1 MFTFT
6 LTQSLAKTIFSR
18 GYGAVALVVT
28 GKIQNKTRRD
38 EFLAC
43 RDKLVGGTTLQVVFK
58 SRQVNHGKPKMTV
71 IGDLL
76 HQINDRKLK

>member
-1 MFTFT
+1 MLYTT
-6 LTQSLAKTIFSR
+6 MYTALLKIN
-18 GYGAVALVVT
+18 VALVAT

-38 EFLAC
+38 KFLAC

-76 HQINDRKLK
+76 HQLNDRKLK